1 MKHFL
6 RLVGYECRKAFG
18 NPGIVLF
25 LAALLAL
32 NGWKIQDQYHRATG
46 AFDPYKRQ
54 YQETYATYSGT
65 STAEKAQKI
74 MAIYRPLDEKLRN
87 MQLSGEYDPNAYTY
101 SEATDEQFFGMLFV
115 YEMQYDYYYRN
126 NAISIV
132 ENARTLAQS
141 PNVSAYIARENTR
154 IAWDFSGRSIPN
166 FTDTRGSHVLLNYD
180 YSTMLALLMCIFGLC
195 GVFVREQESE
205 MSMLLPTTRYG
216 TGATVAAK
224 LTAAVLFLLGIGIL
238 SLDGE
243 SGGLNRGDVLTL
255 VCGVLYAAQIIS
267 VGRCNER
274 MDTYALIVLEFA
286 FAALTGLCWSLATE
300 RGMPIQWNMQSIGS
314 ILYVAVFSTMLA
326 SSCQNIA
333 QKLAPTSHAALLMS
347 LESVFGALSGVIF
360 LGEKLTIRMGMGF
373 LVIFAAVVLSETT
386 ASSKKIHGKCMNM
399 H

>member
-1 MKHFL
+1 MTKKQWIADGLLLAAAIIWGSAFAVVKNTLDSVPPSMMIALRFGIAALISGVILRKHL
-6 RLVGYECRKAFG
+6 RGLTRGQVLMGLLVGVLTGLAYIVQTIGLQDTTAGKNAFLTTIYVLLVPFG
-18 NPGIVLF
+18 SAVLF
-25 LAALLAL
+25 
-32 NGWKIQDQYHRATG
+32 H
-46 AFDPYKRQ
+46 
-54 YQETYATYSGT
+54 
-65 STAEKAQKI
+65 
-74 MAIYRPLDEKLRN
+74 EKL
-87 MQLSGEYDPNAYTY
+87 G
-101 SEATDEQFFGMLFV
+101 
-115 YEMQYDYYYRN
+115 
-126 NAISIV
+126 
-132 ENARTLAQS
+132 AR
-141 PNVSAYIARENTR
+141 
-154 IAWDFSGRSIPN
+154 
-166 FTDTRGSHVLLNYD
+166 
-180 YSTMLALLMCIFGLC
+180 
-195 GVFVREQESE
+195 
-205 MSMLLPTTRYG
+205 RY
-216 TGATVAAK
+216 V
-224 LTAAVLFLLGIGIL
+224 AAVLMLLGIGIL

-243 SGGLNRGDVLTL
+243 SGGLNRGD
-255 VCGVLYAAQIIS
+255 VLYAAQIIS

-360 LGEKLTIRMGMGF
+360 LGEKLTIRMGLGF

>member
-1 MKHFL
+1 MTKNQWIADGLLLAAAIIWGSAFAVVKNALDSVPPSMMIALRFGIAALISGVILRKHL
-6 RLVGYECRKAFG
+6 RGLTRGQVLMGLLVGVLTGLAYIVQTIGLQDTTAGKNAFLTTIYVLLVPFG
-18 NPGIVLF
+18 SAVLF
-25 LAALLAL
+25 
-32 NGWKIQDQYHRATG
+32 H
-46 AFDPYKRQ
+46 
-54 YQETYATYSGT
+54 
-65 STAEKAQKI
+65 
-74 MAIYRPLDEKLRN
+74 EKL
-87 MQLSGEYDPNAYTY
+87 G
-101 SEATDEQFFGMLFV
+101 
-115 YEMQYDYYYRN
+115 
-126 NAISIV
+126 
-132 ENARTLAQS
+132 AR
-141 PNVSAYIARENTR
+141 
-154 IAWDFSGRSIPN
+154 
-166 FTDTRGSHVLLNYD
+166 
-180 YSTMLALLMCIFGLC
+180 
-195 GVFVREQESE
+195 
-205 MSMLLPTTRYG
+205 RY
-216 TGATVAAK
+216 V
-224 LTAAVLFLLGIGIL
+224 AAVLMLLGIGIL

-300 RGMPIQWNMQSIGS
+300 RGMPIQWNMQSIGG

-326 SSCQNIA
+326 SS

-360 LGEKLTIRMGMGF
+360 LGEKLTIRMGLGF

>member
-1 MKHFL
+1 ML
-6 RLVGYECRKAFG
+6 LGLLVGVLTGLAYIVQTIGLQDTTAGKNAFLTTIYVLLVPFG
-18 NPGIVLF
+18 SAVLF
-25 LAALLAL
+25 
-32 NGWKIQDQYHRATG
+32 H
-46 AFDPYKRQ
+46 
-54 YQETYATYSGT
+54 
-65 STAEKAQKI
+65 
-74 MAIYRPLDEKLRN
+74 EKLSKR
-87 MQLSGEYDPNAYTY
+87 
-101 SEATDEQFFGMLFV
+101 
-115 YEMQYDYYYRN
+115 
-126 NAISIV
+126 
-132 ENARTLAQS
+132 
-141 PNVSAYIARENTR
+141 
-154 IAWDFSGRSIPN
+154 
-166 FTDTRGSHVLLNYD
+166 
-180 YSTMLALLMCIFGLC
+180 
-195 GVFVREQESE
+195 
-205 MSMLLPTTRYG
+205 RY
-216 TGATVAAK
+216 V
-224 LTAAVLFLLGIGIL
+224 AAVLMLLGIGIL

-300 RGMPIQWNMQSIGS
+300 RGMPIQWNMQSIGG

-360 LGEKLTIRMGMGF
+360 LGEKLTIRMGLGF

>member
-1 MKHFL
+1 MTKNQWIADGLLLAAAIIWGSAFAVVKNTLDSVPPSMMIALRFGIAALISGAILRKHL
-6 RLVGYECRKAFG
+6 RGLTRGQVLMGLLVG
-18 NPGIVLF
+18 VL
-25 LAALLAL
+25 
-32 NGWKIQDQYHRATG
+32 TG
-46 AFDPYKRQ
+46 
-54 YQETYATYSGT
+54 
-65 STAEKAQKI
+65 
-74 MAIYRPLDEKLRN
+74 L
-87 MQLSGEYDPNAYTY
+87 
-101 SEATDEQFFGMLFV
+101 
-115 YEMQYDYYYRN
+115 
-126 NAISIV
+126 
-132 ENARTLAQS
+132 
-141 PNVSAYIARENTR
+141 AYIVQT
-154 IAWDFSGRSIPN
+154 IGLQ
-166 FTDTRGSHVLLNYD
+166 DTTAGKNAFLTTIYVLLVP
-180 YSTMLALLMCIFGLC
+180 FG
-195 GVFVREQESE
+195 S
-205 MSMLLPTTRYG
+205 
-216 TGATVAAK
+216 
-224 LTAAVLFLLGIGIL
+224 AVLFHEMLLGIGIL

-300 RGMPIQWNMQSIGS
+300 RGMPIQWNMQSIGG

-360 LGEKLTIRMGMGF
+360 LGEKLTIRMGLGF

>member
-1 MKHFL
+1 MP
-6 RLVGYECRKAFG
+6 FG
-18 NPGIVLF
+18 SAVLF
-25 LAALLAL
+25 
-32 NGWKIQDQYHRATG
+32 H
-46 AFDPYKRQ
+46 
-54 YQETYATYSGT
+54 
-65 STAEKAQKI
+65 
-74 MAIYRPLDEKLRN
+74 EKL
-87 MQLSGEYDPNAYTY
+87 D
-101 SEATDEQFFGMLFV
+101 
-115 YEMQYDYYYRN
+115 
-126 NAISIV
+126 
-132 ENARTLAQS
+132 AR
-141 PNVSAYIARENTR
+141 
-154 IAWDFSGRSIPN
+154 
-166 FTDTRGSHVLLNYD
+166 
-180 YSTMLALLMCIFGLC
+180 
-195 GVFVREQESE
+195 
-205 MSMLLPTTRYG
+205 RY
-216 TGATVAAK
+216 V
-224 LTAAVLFLLGIGIL
+224 AAVLMLLGIGIL

-300 RGMPIQWNMQSIGS
+300 RGMPIQWNMQSIGG

-347 LESVFGALSGVIF
+347 LESVFGVLSGVIF
-360 LGEKLTIRMGMGF
+360 LGEKLTIRMGLGF

>member
-1 MKHFL
+1 MTKNQWIADGLLLAAAIIWGSAFAVVKNTLDSVPPSLMIALRFGIAALISGVILRKHL
-6 RLVGYECRKAFG
+6 RGLTRGQVLMGLLVGVLTGLAYIVQTIGLQDTTAGKNAFLTTIYVLLVPFG
-18 NPGIVLF
+18 SAVLF
-25 LAALLAL
+25 
-32 NGWKIQDQYHRATG
+32 H
-46 AFDPYKRQ
+46 
-54 YQETYATYSGT
+54 
-65 STAEKAQKI
+65 
-74 MAIYRPLDEKLRN
+74 EKL
-87 MQLSGEYDPNAYTY
+87 G
-101 SEATDEQFFGMLFV
+101 
-115 YEMQYDYYYRN
+115 
-126 NAISIV
+126 
-132 ENARTLAQS
+132 AR
-141 PNVSAYIARENTR
+141 
-154 IAWDFSGRSIPN
+154 
-166 FTDTRGSHVLLNYD
+166 
-180 YSTMLALLMCIFGLC
+180 
-195 GVFVREQESE
+195 
-205 MSMLLPTTRYG
+205 RY
-216 TGATVAAK
+216 V
-224 LTAAVLFLLGIGIL
+224 AAVLMLLGIGIL

-300 RGMPIQWNMQSIGS
+300 RGMPIQSIGG
-314 ILYVAVFSTMLA
+314 ILYVALFSTMLA

-360 LGEKLTIRMGMGF
+360 LGEKLTIRMGLGF

>member
-1 MKHFL
+1 MTKKQWIADGLLLAAAIIWGSAFAVVKNTLDSVPPSMMIALRFGIAALISGVILRKHL
-6 RLVGYECRKAFG
+6 RGLTRGQVLMGLLVGVLTGLAYIVQTIGLQDTTAGKNAFLTTIYVLLVPFG
-18 NPGIVLF
+18 SAVLF
-25 LAALLAL
+25 
-32 NGWKIQDQYHRATG
+32 H
-46 AFDPYKRQ
+46 
-54 YQETYATYSGT
+54 
-65 STAEKAQKI
+65 
-74 MAIYRPLDEKLRN
+74 EKL
-87 MQLSGEYDPNAYTY
+87 G
-101 SEATDEQFFGMLFV
+101 
-115 YEMQYDYYYRN
+115 
-126 NAISIV
+126 
-132 ENARTLAQS
+132 AR
-141 PNVSAYIARENTR
+141 
-154 IAWDFSGRSIPN
+154 
-166 FTDTRGSHVLLNYD
+166 
-180 YSTMLALLMCIFGLC
+180 
-195 GVFVREQESE
+195 
-205 MSMLLPTTRYG
+205 RY
-216 TGATVAAK
+216 V
-224 LTAAVLFLLGIGIL
+224 AAVLMLLGIGIL

-300 RGMPIQWNMQSIGS
+300 RGMPIRWNMQSIGG
-314 ILYVAVFSTMLA
+314 ILYVAGFSTMLA

-360 LGEKLTIRMGMGF
+360 LGEKLTIRMGLGF